1 LYGSSAAASLLFA
14 TFSVPTF
21 SRGYSG
27 NSLEMVMELI
37 SGLIDSTDWD
47 TLFGESPKFSR

>member
-27 NSLEMVMELI
+27 NSQEMVMELI